1 MNGRLRSFQAL
12 ARKELIA
19 TLKEKTSRM
28 ILVGPLLLYI
38 LLFGYI
44 ASFNLDR
51 VPYALCNQSSSAL
64 ASEFVQLIDN
74 NRIFQRVATFHSV
87 GEIAKAIDESN
98 ALLVVV
104 IPETFSQDLHN
115 KKTTS
120 IQVLIDGRNS
130 TTAQLAA
137 GYLSTI
143 AENFNLKV
151 LAMEDQLSA
160 RLLFNQNAITQWFI
174 MPGLIVMLSMLQVL
188 ILSALSVARERE
200 QGTFEQLLVSP
211 YRTIDL
217 LLAKA
222 YIPMIIGLFQ
232 GTLIFLVDL
241 FWFKIPLAGSVFN
254 IYLVL
259 IVFVISVVG
268 LGLAISASSNT
279 MQQALL
285 WVFVFMVPMV
295 LLSGLFAPV
304 ENMPQWLQLLTF
316 ADPLRFALVAIR
328 RVYLVGIGSSEILLI
343 MWPVV
348 GIAFITLP
356 LAYYLFNRRL

>member
-1 MNGRLRSFQAL
+1 MSRRLRCFRAL
-12 ARKELIA
+12 AHKELLA

-28 ILVGPLLLYI
+28 ILVAPLLLYI

-44 ASFNLDR
+44 ASFNLER
-51 VPYALCNQSSSAL
+51 VPYALCNQSSSVY
-64 ASEFVQLIDN
+64 ASEFVRAIDS
-74 NRIFQRVATFHSV
+74 NRFFQRVATYHSV
-87 GEIAKAIDESN
+87 GEISKAIDESN
-98 ALLVVV
+98 ALLVIV
-104 IPETFSQDLHN
+104 IPKTFTQDLHN
-115 KKTTS
+115 QKTAS
-120 IQVLIDGRNS
+120 VQVLVDGRNS
-130 TTAQLAA
+130 TTAQLAV

-143 AENFNLKV
+143 TEAFNVRILG
-151 LAMEDQLSA
+151 LDNQLIA
-160 RLLFNQNAITQWFI
+160 RLLFNPNAITQWFI

-241 FWFKIPLAGSVFN
+241 FWFKIPLVGSIFN

-259 IVFVISVVG
+259 IIFVISVVG
-268 LGLAISASSNT
+268 LGLAISASSST

-316 ADPLRFALVAIR
+316 VDPLRFALVAIR

-343 MWPVV
+343 MWPVI